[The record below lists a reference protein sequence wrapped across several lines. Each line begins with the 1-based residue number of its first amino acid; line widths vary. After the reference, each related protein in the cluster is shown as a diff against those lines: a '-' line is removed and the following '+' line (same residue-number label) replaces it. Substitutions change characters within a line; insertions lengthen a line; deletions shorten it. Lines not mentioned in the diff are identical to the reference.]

1 MDLLRDSVLGMAF
14 CVVGGFL
21 PAMRPKFVDLTGK
34 IAVVT
39 GSNSG
44 VGYGLA
50 LQLAEMGATV
60 YLACRNKDRAAQART
75 SMLEECPGAKIEA
88 VDLVR

>member
-1 MDLLRDSVLGMAF
+1 MELLKDKVLGVAF
-14 CVVGGFL
+14 CFVGGLL
-21 PAMRPKFVDLTGK
+21 PTMKPIRKDLTGK

-44 VGYGLA
+44 IGYGLA

-60 YLACRNKDRAAQART
+60 YLACRSETRAAQAMVVHPT
-75 SMLEECPGAKIEA
+75 MLN
-88 VDLVR
+88 RS